1 LAVRVTKVMATQ
13 KADKKAAKPADAKA
27 IVVSK

>member
-1 LAVRVTKVMATQ
+1 VMATQ